1 MTAIDLS
8 LRPHPPLG
16 RWLRRRLLGIPL
28 VEVSVARRGFHCG
41 NTSTRLRLERIG
53 EVFLG
58 GYHSALEEDAM
69 EALVARLEAVEP
81 PDRGFAYEGAA
92 MGLALQG
99 LLLPWRWARLREF
112 VQGAGDPHRY
122 MVHVGVG
129 WAVAVLPIPV
139 EPLLRRLDPLLRWLA
154 VDGFGFHHGYFAP
167 RRHLEEQ
174 KVPVRLRGYARR
186 AFDQGLGRALWFA
199 DGGDV
204 TLITQSI
211 SRFPEP
217 RRADLWSG
225 VGLACSYAGGVEDE
239 AIHRLRAAS
248 GSGRAL
254 LAQGAAFAAKAR
266 QRAGNP
272 AHHTDRSC
280 TVLCG
285 MSGDHAA
292 RVTDEALLELP
303 PGSAEAYEAWRQRI
317 RRRFEGE
324 VAMG

>member
-1 MTAIDLS
+1 MPAVASMTATDLS

-92 MGLALQG
+92 MGLALPG
-99 LLLPWRWARLREF
+99 LLLPWPWGRLRGF
-112 VQGAGDPHRY
+112 AQGAGRPHRY
-122 MVHVGVG
+122 KVPLGGGGGDRCREVGG
-129 WAVAVLPIPV
+129 GGGGGAGAVLAIPV

-186 AFDQGLGRALWFA
+186 AFDQGLGRAL
-199 DGGDV
+199 
-204 TLITQSI
+204 
-211 SRFPEP
+211 
-217 RRADLWSG
+217 
-225 VGLACSYAGGVEDE
+225 
-239 AIHRLRAAS
+239 
-248 GSGRAL
+248 
-254 LAQGAAFAAKAR
+254 
-266 QRAGNP
+266 
-272 AHHTDRSC
+272 
-280 TVLCG
+280 
-285 MSGDHAA
+285 
-292 RVTDEALLELP
+292 
-303 PGSAEAYEAWRQRI
+303 
-317 RRRFEGE
+317 
-324 VAMG
+324 